1 MRLLYLPLFLLFLLF
16 SCEVKPE
23 PEPINYGKDTCAWCR
38 MIIADAGFAAEL
50 KTKKG
55 KVYKFDAPECMAAFL
70 LSGQVKKEDVLGMW
84 VADFAE
90 KGKLIPVE
98 KAKFLVSEKI
108 KSPMGLN
115 IAAFSSEEDLEE
127 ARRVF
132 GGKVMTWE
140 EVLQY
145 VKEKWKDQIHRHHHH
160 SHSS

>member
-1 MRLLYLPLFLLFLLF
+1 VIRALSLFLLLLLF
-16 SCEVKPE
+16 ACEVKPE
-23 PEPINYGKDTCAWCR
+23 PEPIRYGKDACAWCR

-55 KVYKFDAPECMAAFL
+55 KVYKFDAPECLAAFV
-70 LSGQVKKEDVLGMW
+70 LSGQIKKDEILGMW
-84 VADFAE
+84 VADFAQ

-98 KAKFLVSEKI
+98 QAKFLVSEKI

-127 ARRVF
+127 AKRVF
-132 GGKVMTWE
+132 GGRVLTWE

-145 VKEKWKDQIHRHHHH
+145 VKERWGDQLHRHHTHH
-160 SHSS
+160 SS